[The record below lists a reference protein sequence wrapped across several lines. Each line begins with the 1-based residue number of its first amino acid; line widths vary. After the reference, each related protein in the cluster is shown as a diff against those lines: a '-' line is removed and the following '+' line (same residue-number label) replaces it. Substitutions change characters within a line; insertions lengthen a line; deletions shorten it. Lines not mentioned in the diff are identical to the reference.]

1 LKFTF
6 EGNVKVKIESVKDHS
21 NHIKIS
27 VIDTGIGIKKE
38 DTSKLFRLFWIIRLR
53 RIDEN

>member
-6 EGNVKVKIESVKDHS
+6 EGYVKVKIESVKDVS

-27 VIDTGIGIKKE
+27 VIDTGLGIKE
-38 DTSKLFRLFWIIRLR
+38 
-53 RIDEN
+53 EN